1 MQQQLKVIHFVAAID
16 RSLGGVSA
24 YVQLLAKELG
34 RLTQLIVATRPTA
47 NPLSMENCRVVYLP
61 LPLGRIMD
69 FRRQWIQLLRQERPD
84 VVHINGIWMLHTWIA
99 QREAQRM
106 GIRTFV
112 MPHGMLEPW
121 ILARHRLRKQAALM
135 LYQGRALR
143 QADGLVATAESEKAQ
158 LLRLGFND
166 EVSTIPNGIDARA
179 ISLRTDWGARGR
191 VLFLSRIHPKKGI
204 ELLMKA
210 ATMMGDAL
218 RGCTITIAGEGDAAY
233 VDGLKAR
240 AAASGLGG
248 MFSFVGG
255 VYGEDKWRLLREADV
270 FVLPTLSENFGIVV
284 AEALACGTPVITTKG
299 APWADLTAR
308 GCGWWI
314 DRSAENLAAALKQ
327 ALALTAAERERMG
340 RAGRRLVEEK
350 YSAEKM
356 ARSIYELYQ
365 NQESHHQ

>member
-34 RLTQLIVATRPTA
+34 RLTDLIIATRPTA
-47 NPLSMENCRVVYLP
+47 NPLPMENCRVVYLP
-61 LPLGRIMD
+61 LPLGQIME
-69 FRRQWIQLLRQERPD
+69 FRRQWTRLLRQERPD
-84 VVHINGIWMLHTWIA
+84 VVHVNGIWMLHTWIA

-121 ILARHRLRKQAALM
+121 ILGRHRLRKRAALM

-158 LLRLGFND
+158 LLRLGFNHS
-166 EVSTIPNGIDARA
+166 VSTIPNGIDARA

-204 ELLMKA
+204 ELLMEA
-210 ATMMGDAL
+210 AAMMGDAL

-233 VDGLKAR
+233 VSELKAR
-240 AAASGLGG
+240 AAASGLCCT
-248 MFSFVGG
+248 FNFVGG
-255 VYGEDKWRLLREADV
+255 VYGDDKWRLLREADV
-270 FVLPTLSENFGIVV
+270 FALPTLSENFGIVV

-314 DRSAENLAAALKQ
+314 DRSAETLAAALKQ
-327 ALALTAAERERMG
+327 ALGLTAAERERMG

-350 YSAEKM
+350 YSAESAAKALM
-356 ARSIYELYQ
+356 EIYNT
-365 NQESHHQ
+365 NQTT